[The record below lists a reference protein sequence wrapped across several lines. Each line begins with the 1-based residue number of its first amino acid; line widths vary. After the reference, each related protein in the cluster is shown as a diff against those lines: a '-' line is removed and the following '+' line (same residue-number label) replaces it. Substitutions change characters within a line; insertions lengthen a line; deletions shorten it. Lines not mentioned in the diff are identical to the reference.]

1 MEVTHGPVLYKA
13 ADTCH
18 GSTDPASSELPVHTS
33 EITFQIYDYT
43 LRTLF
48 MFATPGVA
56 CPFPGKNRR
65 GNNSLIV
72 RHFQMHMEPRQR
84 GQLAVYSPPWP
95 PQRKPQL
102 ILDIN
107 LLLMSHL
114 QISLFIAGW
123 TYDKA

>member
-1 MEVTHGPVLYKA
+1 
-13 ADTCH
+13 
-18 GSTDPASSELPVHTS
+18 
-33 EITFQIYDYT
+33 
-43 LRTLF
+43 

-56 CPFPGKNRR
+56 CAFPGKNRS

-72 RHFQMHMEPRQR
+72 RHFQMRMKPRQR

-95 PQRKPQL
+95 PQRKSRHSPQL

-107 LLLMSHL
+107 LLLISHL